1 MQANQGLPRRR
12 SRREFLRTSTLAL
25 AGGGLLAGA
34 GRPVFA
40 AHAGG
45 GDLLRIGLVGCGGRG
60 TGAAAEAL
68 HARRTIARARAHKEH
83 DAYRRHDC
91 VAVE

>member
-1 MQANQGLPRRR
+1 MVFETVQPAACRRAGDGATGPY
-12 SRREFLRTSTLAL
+12 SR
-25 AGGGLLAGA
+25 
-34 GRPVFA
+34 
-40 AHAGG
+40 
-45 GDLLRIGLVGCGGRG
+45 